1 MEFQLTHSRERD
13 LHSLNLQTILKKF
26 QLAHSRERD
35 VASGGIVQWYDGFQ
49 LTRSQERD
57 VQLTYTDIVT
67 SFDMVCADVFFLLGE
82 PGVSVLP
89 KPRHR

>member
-1 MEFQLTHSRERD
+1 MEFQLT
-13 LHSLNLQTILKKF
+13 
-26 QLAHSRERD
+26 HSRERD